1 MTTPTGKRKEPIEDS
16 PVKKSGKKPKQVRC
30 ITCNKDVGEEA
41 VLCQWCNK
49 WEHRVCADI
58 NTSEYK
64 ILTNSS
70 KKIMFFCSR
79 CHLKVPLA
87 LKLEDKD
94 ASLSSDYE
102 ALRKAIDDVAIKI
115 DKLSSSESDLQRH
128 ITTAGQQL
136 LNVSNSP
143 SSVATNIVKEL
154 EDKERRKNNLIFYNV
169 PEPPTPSWKADS
181 DFVVNL
187 CKATYDF
194 EIQVVKAFRLGKKT
208 TNKCRP
214 LLIRLN
220 DDELKSKIL
229 TKSYLL
235 RSISPY
241 EEIYISTDKTKAE
254 QAKHKLLVEEL
265 KARRAKGEANII
277 IRGDSIIA
285 KPNLPRQSHTLTTT
299 KEIPKPME
307 SS

>member
-1 MTTPTGKRKEPIEDS
+1 MATPAGKRKELAEDS
-16 PVKKSGKKPKQVRC
+16 PPKKSGKKPKQVRC

-41 VLCQWCNK
+41 ILCQWCDK

-58 NTSEYK
+58 STNEYK
-64 ILTNSS
+64 ILTSS
-70 KKIMFFCSR
+70 NKKIMFFCSQ

-94 ASLSSDYE
+94 SSLSSDYE
-102 ALRKAIDDVAIKI
+102 ALRKAIDDLAIKI
-115 DKLSSSESDLQRH
+115 DKLNSSENDLQHH
-128 ITTAGQQL
+128 ISTASQQL
-136 LNVSNSP
+136 LNVTNSP

-154 EDKERRKNNLIFYNV
+154 EDKERRKNNLIFYNI
-169 PEPPTPSWKADS
+169 PEPSTPSWKADS

-208 TNKCRP
+208 MNKSRP

-220 DDELKSKIL
+220 NDEFKSKIL

-235 RSISPY
+235 RSKTPY
-241 EEIYISTDKTKAE
+241 EDIYISTGKTKAE

-265 KARRAKGEANII
+265 KARRAKGETNII
-277 IRGDSIIA
+277 IR
-285 KPNLPRQSHTLTTT
+285 
-299 KEIPKPME
+299 
-307 SS
+307 